1 MKEPQPGTCFAF
13 PTPELAKYSSASSRC
28 YSRKRH
34 RSSWPFGRTGLGQE
48 RTHNPG
54 SPGDGRASH
63 VEGGRSPPVSSAL
76 LPGAPLGRTGR
87 ATRPGRRRPLSPHLH
102 AEGGRSL
109 PVSSPGSPPR
119 TSHAGGGRPPSPRP
133 APLRPLSPPC
143 SPRRQERAGAW
154 RRAPSREN
162 TAASVS
168 SSPSRKADSR
178 TQREYPESP
187 KFDTELHH
195 PSRVI
200 YLIF

>member
-1 MKEPQPGTCFAF
+1 MFRISYSRACQVFICVLPVLFQKASPLQLAFWKDRAGSGAHPQPGL
-13 PTPELAKYSSASSRC
+13 PWR
-28 YSRKRH
+28 R
-34 RSSWPFGRTGLGQE
+34 
-48 RTHNPG
+48 
-54 SPGDGRASH
+54 
-63 VEGGRSPPVSSAL
+63 EGEPRG
-76 LPGAPLGRTGR
+76 GG
-87 ATRPGRRRPLSPHLH
+87 PLSPPSPQPCFPGLPWGGQDEPRGR
-102 AEGGRSL
+102 ADGGRSL
-109 PVSSPGSPPR
+109 PISTR
-119 TSHAGGGRPPSPRP
+119 TEAALPPSPRP

>member
-1 MKEPQPGTCFAF
+1 MFRISYSRACQVFICVLPVLFQKASPLQLAFWKDRAGSGAHPQPGL
-13 PTPELAKYSSASSRC
+13 PWR
-28 YSRKRH
+28 R
-34 RSSWPFGRTGLGQE
+34 
-48 RTHNPG
+48 
-54 SPGDGRASH
+54 
-63 VEGGRSPPVSSAL
+63 EGEPRG
-76 LPGAPLGRTGR
+76 GG
-87 ATRPGRRRPLSPHLH
+87 PLSPHLH
-102 AEGGRSL
+102 ADRGRS
-109 PVSSPGSPPR
+109 PPISSPGSPPR

>member
-1 MKEPQPGTCFAF
+1 MFRISYSRACQVFICVLPVLFQKASPLQLAFWKDRAGSGAHPQPGL
-13 PTPELAKYSSASSRC
+13 PWR
-28 YSRKRH
+28 R
-34 RSSWPFGRTGLGQE
+34 
-48 RTHNPG
+48 
-54 SPGDGRASH
+54 
-63 VEGGRSPPVSSAL
+63 EGEPRG
-76 LPGAPLGRTGR
+76 GG
-87 ATRPGRRRPLSPHLH
+87 PLSPHLLSPASRGSPGEDRTSH
-102 AEGGRSL
+102 AAGQTEAAL
-109 PVSSPGSPPR
+109 SPSPQHGSPPR